1 MLNSVTSGA
10 PYVPYCSLQYCVFM
24 PFHECLLPLTT
35 TTILG
40 ENFNSES
47 VDKPELGEEAR
58 ERLDLLLTNKAL
70 PVEEVAEK
78 IVIGNNEGVEYC
90 LLATLLR
97 RLWIK
102 PAIVALIRGK

>member
-1 MLNSVTSGA
+1 
-10 PYVPYCSLQYCVFM
+10 VPSSSHQV
-24 PFHECLLPLTT
+24 
-35 TTILG
+35 LG

-90 LLATLLR
+90 PLATLLR

-102 PAIVALIRGK
+102 PVIVALIRGK

>member
-1 MLNSVTSGA
+1 MLNGVTSGA

-24 PFHECLLPLTT
+24 PFQECLLPLTT
-35 TTILG
+35 ITIHG

-58 ERLDLLLTNKAL
+58 ERLDLLLTNEAL

-78 IVIGNNEGVEYC
+78 IVLGNNEGIEYC
-90 LLATLLR
+90 PLAMLLR

-102 PAIVALIRGK
+102 PGIVALIRGK